1 MTDLGTL
8 GGNFSEA
15 IRINDRGQV
24 VGYSMTASGM
34 LHAFLWED
42 GQMTSLTAQS
52 GELYSV
58 ASDINN
64 RGQMVGTLATKPL
77 LILRCCN
84 IVARW
89 DWQAVLWGKG
99 SRGPSSTFTSSD
111 RSQSSK
117 GQDTAPP
124 FGIRATFE
132 DSKQQELLLQALYP
146 GPSGL
151 EAPVVRLST
160 SER

>member
-1 MTDLGTL
+1 
-8 GGNFSEA
+8 
-15 IRINDRGQV
+15 
-24 VGYSMTASGM
+24 
-34 LHAFLWED
+34 
-42 GQMTSLTAQS
+42 MTSLTAQS

-111 RSQSSK
+111 RNQSSK